1 MDGHVDLALR
11 SFTDAAQAAFGE
23 TLRSV
28 VLFGSAA
35 EDRLR
40 PVSDVNVLLVL
51 RSFDPARAERLRDEL
66 RLARAA
72 VDLRPTF
79 VLEDEIPAA
88 TELFSVKFGDVLR
101 RHRVLLGDDPFTG
114 SGASRA
120 ARIASLR
127 RVLLNVTMR
136 LRERFA
142 TVGDEGHAA
151 VLAEFTSAVRAAA
164 AEWLSLHDGTSLP
177 PREALARAAKDL
189 GDAADAASV
198 ATLSVVREG
207 GDVPPAEAR
216 AALLSLIS
224 LSGRLASAVR
234 GLAP

>member
-11 SFTDAAQAAFGE
+11 SFTASAQAALGE

-51 RSFDPARAERLRDEL
+51 RTFDPARAERLRDEL

-72 VDLRPTF
+72 IDLRPTF

-88 TELFSVKFGDVLR
+88 TEFFSVKFGDVRR
-101 RHRVLLGDDPFTG
+101 RHRVLVGDDPFTG
-114 SGASRA
+114 AAASRA

-142 TVGDEGHAA
+142 SVADEGHAA
-151 VLAEFTSAVRAAA
+151 VVAEFTPAVRAAA
-164 AEWLSLHDGTSLP
+164 AEWLALRDGSTVA
-177 PREALARAAKDL
+177 PREALAQAAEEI
-189 GDAADAASV
+189 GDAADVSSV
-198 ATLSVVREG
+198 GTLSAVREG
-207 GDVPPAEAR
+207 RDVTAPDAR
-216 AALLSLIS
+216 AALLGLVSLAGKI
-224 LSGRLASAVR
+224 ASAA
-234 GLAP
+234 GSLAP